1 MIYKELKSTQEKVQQ
16 EMWQRQ
22 GLEDQ
27 ILRLKQSTS
36 DNFAEEVQFCYRR
49 LRHSD
54 VNFLI
59 LNFLFDSLKH
69 HMVWLDL
76 DLD

>member
-1 MIYKELKSTQEKVQQ
+1 VIYEELKSTQEKVQQ

-27 ILRLKQSTS
+27 IRRLERSTS
-36 DNFAEEVQFCYRR
+36 DNYAEEVQFCYCR
-49 LRHSD
+49 LHCSD

-59 LNFLFDSLKH
+59 HNFLFDSLKH

>member
-1 MIYKELKSTQEKVQQ
+1 MIYEELKSTQEKVQQ
-16 EMWQRQ
+16 EMLHRQ

-27 ILRLKQSTS
+27 ILRLKWSTS
-36 DNFAEEVQFCYRR
+36 DICAEEVQFCYCR
-49 LRHSD
+49 LRYSD